1 MAADLDP
8 NGDSVSR
15 RAFLSSVAVAAS
27 AAALAPGALARSGL
41 QAKPPAVPPPAGGGA
56 ICISSH
62 NGVAA
67 VAKAYEEMAKG
78 TAPVDAAVAGVNI
91 NELDPDDNTVGYG
104 GLPNEDGVVEL
115 DAAVMDG
122 PSHRAGA
129 VAALHNIKTPSRVAL
144 LVMRRT
150 NHLLLVGE
158 GALRFAKA
166 HGFPEEDLLTEK
178 SRKLWLYWKETLN
191 DKDNWIPPSDDEI
204 ARDPV
209 LKNRPTGTIH
219 LSARNAAGDFGC
231 CTTTSGLAWKM
242 AGRVGDSP
250 IVGAGLYCDNE
261 VGSAGGT
268 GRGES
273 AILACAAF
281 AIVERMRGGRAPLDA
296 CLDVLGRVVDQ
307 SRRNGHADH
316 DGKPDFNLALY
327 AVGKDGRHGS
337 AALYSKTDY
346 ALADASGAR
355 KEPCAFLFEKKS

>member
-1 MAADLDP
+1 MGSASGPAD
-8 NGDSVSR
+8 DSVSR
-15 RAFLSSVAVAAS
+15 RAFLSTVAVAAS
-27 AAALAPGALARSGL
+27 AAALAPAAGALPFA
-41 QAKPPAVPPPAGGGA
+41 QAKPPAAPPPAAGGA
-56 ICISSH
+56 VCISSQ

-67 VAKAYEEMAKG
+67 VAKAFEEMAKG
-78 TAPVDAAVAGVNI
+78 SAPVDAAVAGVNI
-91 NELDPDDNTVGYG
+91 NELDPEDNTVGFG

-122 PSHRAGA
+122 PTHRAGA
-129 VAALHNIKTPSRVAL
+129 VASLHNIKTPSRVAL

-166 HGFPEEDLLTEK
+166 HGFQEENLLTEM

-191 DKDNWIPPSDDEI
+191 EKDNWIPPTDDEI
-204 ARDPV
+204 ANDPV

-219 LSARNAAGDFGC
+219 LSARNAAGDLGC

-261 VGSAGGT
+261 IGSAGGT

-281 AIVERMRGGRAPLDA
+281 AIVERMRSGRKPLDA

-316 DGKPDFNLALY
+316 DGRPDFNLAVY
-327 AVGKDGRHGS
+327 AVGKDGGHGS
-337 AALYSKTDY
+337 AALWSKTQY

-355 KEPCAFLFEKKS
+355 LQESAFLFEKKS